1 MSTVIHSLAEANR
14 AGHRRELQ
22 MAVALGQAG
31 RNLPSFGGTEVAS
44 DPCTNPLE
52 PALEAEHHTEPLS
65 VEVVQE
71 AQAEGGQQ
79 EGHEGHEDVA
89 TSPAGD
95 GCEEVSEEAEHV
107 GHEEVAEDL
116 GHEEVAEE
124 SEHGGHGKGP
134 GRRLYQKTKVPE
146 QKEDK

>member
-1 MSTVIHSLAEANR
+1 MAAVIHSLGEANR
-14 AGHRRELQ
+14 AGHRREMQ
-22 MAVALGQAG
+22 MAFALGQAG
-31 RNLPSFGGTEVAS
+31 RNLPSFDGTEVAS

-52 PALEAEHHTEPLS
+52 PAGEIEHHTETLP

-79 EGHEGHEDVA
+79 EGHEGREDVA
-89 TSPAGD
+89 EEVAGD
-95 GCEEVSEEAEHV
+95 GYEEVAEEAEHV

-124 SEHGGHGKGP
+124 REHGGHGKGP
-134 GRRLYQKTKVPE
+134 GRRLYQKIKVPE